1 EAPAPRGLPRVAL
14 IIDDI
19 GYDRP
24 LAEKL
29 IALEAPLTFSVLPHS
44 PHQKALARLAHER
57 GREVL
62 LHLPMEPLE
71 YPAIQPG
78 PGALLSSMTPD
89 QLLEEVERNLQAVP
103 YVRGVNNHMGSRL
116 TADPDRMNQVFS
128 VLRRHGLFFVD
139 SRTTEESACSSA
151 ARLFQVPFA
160 RRDVFLD
167 HRPEPEFIRR
177 QMAALVRQARRQ
189 GEAIAIA
196 HPHPATYEVLREEL
210 PRLKAEIEFVPASRL
225 ARLIE

>member
-1 EAPAPRGLPRVAL
+1 
-14 IIDDI
+14 
-19 GYDRP
+19 
-24 LAEKL
+24 
-29 IALEAPLTFSVLPHS
+29 
-44 PHQKALARLAHER
+44 
-57 GREVL
+57 
-62 LHLPMEPLE
+62 MEPLE

-89 QLLEEVERNLQAVP
+89 QLLEEVERNLKAVP

-128 VLRRHGLFFVD
+128 ALRRHGLFFVD
-139 SRTTEESACSSA
+139 SRTTDDSACSSA
-151 ARLFQVPFA
+151 ARLFQVPFG

-177 QMAALVRQARRQ
+177 QLASLVRLARRQ

-196 HPHPATYEVLREEL
+196 HPHPATYEVLRGEL
-210 PRLKAEIEFVPASRL
+210 PRLQAEIEFVPVSHL
-225 ARLIE
+225 VRLIQ